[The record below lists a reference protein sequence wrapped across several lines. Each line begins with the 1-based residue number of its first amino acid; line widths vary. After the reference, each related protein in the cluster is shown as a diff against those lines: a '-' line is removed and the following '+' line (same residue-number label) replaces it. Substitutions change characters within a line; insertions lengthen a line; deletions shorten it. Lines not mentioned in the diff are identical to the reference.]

1 VLEVEKN
8 VRIRA
13 LKNVTINEP
22 FFQGHFPNRPVMP
35 GVLMLE
41 ALAQTAALLAFE
53 TQGEGVDENSV
64 YYFVG
69 IDGARFKRPVEPGD
83 QLFLDV
89 QMDRNK
95 GGIYKF
101 NAQAFVGEE
110 LAVSVPVESIYADSK
125 VIIDNKVIE
134 DQRRWFALADMLQ
147 ISPDE
152 LKKKIATDK
161 KKRYVYLERQASPA
175 TVDYIRKL
183 KIPGIYFKQEAKRF
197 YPSGEVTA
205 HILGFTDLDDHGVEG
220 VERQFDKVL
229 KGTAGRKVVRKDAK
243 GREIE
248 VIEEKGATPAR
259 NLTLS
264 IDQRIQ
270 AVAYRELKKAV
281 MTFGATSGS
290 LVMVDVNTGEV
301 LAMVNSPS
309 YNPNNRTGVAVHR
322 FRNRAIT
329 DTFEPGSTVKPLPVM
344 AALENGTADLK
355 TVIAT
360 GNGVMMVGGRR
371 VADTHA
377 YGDQDLAG
385 IIRKSSNIGVT
396 KLALNMPHEDL
407 LKMYYGMGLGDET
420 GLGIIGE
427 SGGMLRERA
436 RWSDHERATLSFGY
450 GLSVTAV
457 QLARMYAAIGNG
469 GVVRPLTL
477 LKQDK
482 APEGIRMVSEQTAD
496 AMVEMLEGVTLKGGT
511 ATKAVVP
518 GYRVGGKTGTAKKA
532 IAGGYGDD
540 YIGSFAGIGPISS
553 PRLAC
558 VVIINEPTGDYYY
571 GGEVAAPVFSSVMG
585 AAMRLLNIPP
595 DGNDSRI
602 TKVAGG
608 PDAG

>member
-1 VLEVEKN
+1 MSKVGSKQAKSRKQPTLISWRFAFVVLSVSA
-8 VRIRA
+8 IFCTLIARA
-13 LKNVTINEP
+13 AYLQVVDPDKLVAE
-22 FFQGHFPNRPVMP
+22 GDNRTLRVKSDD
-35 GVLMLE
+35 
-41 ALAQTAALLAFE
+41 ALRGMIT
-53 TQGEGVDENSV
+53 
-64 YYFVG
+64 
-69 IDGARFKRPVEPGD
+69 
-83 QLFLDV
+83 
-89 QMDRNK
+89 DRN
-95 GGIYKF
+95 
-101 NAQAFVGEE
+101 GEE

-125 VIIDNKVIE
+125 VIMDNKVVE

-147 ISPDE
+147 ITPDE

-248 VIEEKGATPAR
+248 VLEEKDATPAR

-344 AALENGTADLK
+344 TALENGTADLK

-360 GNGVMMVGGRR
+360 GNGTMMVGGRR
-371 VADTHA
+371 VQDTHA

-407 LKMYYGMGLGDET
+407 LKMYYGMGLGEET

-540 YIGSFAGIGPISS
+540 YVGSFAGIGPISS